1 MRSEGFRFFRNCLE
15 ASDGRLRGSDCC
27 PARNRIALE
36 KVKNIE
42 PL

>member
-1 MRSEGFRFFRNCLE
+1 MLSLFPELPGG
-15 ASDGRLRGSDCC
+15 DGWLTEGSDCC